1 MKDVCLGFCYDPL
14 WAMDYSTPT
23 IAAITMRT
31 DWSAASRYQA
41 FSTALF
47 AVGVTNYLCFEDFAG
62 ALFACNG
69 LQG

>member
-1 MKDVCLGFCYDPL
+1 MSAFGFCYDPL
-14 WAMDYSTPT
+14 WVMDYSTPT

-31 DWSAASRYQA
+31 GSAASRYQA

-47 AVGVTNYLCFEDFAG
+47 AVGVTNNFCFEDFAG
-62 ALFACNG
+62 ELLACHS